1 MQSVEQSTQATFQ
14 VLDQIVQAFGGFAQM
29 LDSTFHAT
37 YSSFMA
43 MVGVIDQFGVLRE
56 YLGRVL
62 SVFALYRFVRNLLYR
77 LTGRT
82 PPAAT
87 EQLNSAAYAEF
98 TAQPTYSRKPLFI
111 FLAVVL
117 GIPYLLSVV
126 IRRARA
132 RTLEAPLAADGS
144 VPPLGPDGQ
153 PLVLDPVTGALSTAT
168 DGRTVEL
175 ARAIA
180 DFQGENGRPFA
191 RNALGDRATQRLITA
206 RSPALDVPRGLHSDG
221 AYVPDGRRTHRALAD
236 EPAGRVERVVE
247 GLPGAPTTAGAGPA
261 APTARGVPTRRH
273 VSGQP
278 CRARAGRA
286 GRTARAA
293 RARSRQYNYR
303 HAGKDAGAD
312 PRTCGS
318 YRRD

>member
-43 MVGVIDQFGVLRE
+43 MVGVVDQFGVLRE

-77 LTGRT
+77 LTGRA

-98 TAQPTYSRKPLFI
+98 AAQPTYSRKPLFI

-126 IRRARA
+126 VRRARA
-132 RTLEAPLAADGS
+132 RALEAPLGADGS

-153 PLVLDPVTGALSTAT
+153 PLVLDPVTGALRTAT

-175 ARAIA
+175 ARALA
-180 DFQGENGRPFA
+180 DFQGENGRP
-191 RNALGDRATQRLITA
+191 
-206 RSPALDVPRGLHSDG
+206 PP
-221 AYVPDGRRTHRALAD
+221 
-236 EPAGRVERVVE
+236 
-247 GLPGAPTTAGAGPA
+247 
-261 APTARGVPTRRH
+261 
-273 VSGQP
+273 
-278 CRARAGRA
+278 
-286 GRTARAA
+286 
-293 RARSRQYNYR
+293 
-303 HAGKDAGAD
+303 
-312 PRTCGS
+312 PRTCCG
-318 YRRD
+318 RFRGTGR